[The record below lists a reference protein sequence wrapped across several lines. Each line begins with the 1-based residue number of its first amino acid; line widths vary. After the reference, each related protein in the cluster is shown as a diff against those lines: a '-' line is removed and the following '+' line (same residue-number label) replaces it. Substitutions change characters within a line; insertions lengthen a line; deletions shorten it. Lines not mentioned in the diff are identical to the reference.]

1 MMIWL
6 SCIVLIWYGFICDI
20 LYAMAFLVWNNV
32 MSSESISYYAWGY
45 RNRCFKSNNRDQ
57 KPKVSYV
64 CRWDV
69 WFRFSCRRKKRP
81 FQSWHF
87 ETVFTFKM
95 ELWYIYIHVYI
106 VNFHLSHWYCF
117 ASRFKQQHARTCGLK
132 KCWNHMP
139 QVENCNHLTSL
150 CIVVSSIPNRTF
162 VSSNQIGRWKLPS
175 RWGFDSFM
183 ARRSELLGKS
193 FFLFRWMAISSRI
206 SRFGRGAWY

>member
-1 MMIWL
+1 MLWHFWYETM
-6 SCIVLIWYGFICDI
+6 SCHLNRYHIMHEATEIGASKATIVTRNPRSATFVDGTYDSGSHAGARSDLFKVDI
-20 LYAMAFLVWNNV
+20 LRQFLPSRWNYD
-32 MSSESISYYAWGY
+32 I
-45 RNRCFKSNNRDQ
+45 
-57 KPKVSYV
+57 
-64 CRWDV
+64 
-69 WFRFSCRRKKRP
+69 
-81 FQSWHF
+81 
-87 ETVFTFKM
+87 
-95 ELWYIYIHVYI
+95 YIYIHMYI